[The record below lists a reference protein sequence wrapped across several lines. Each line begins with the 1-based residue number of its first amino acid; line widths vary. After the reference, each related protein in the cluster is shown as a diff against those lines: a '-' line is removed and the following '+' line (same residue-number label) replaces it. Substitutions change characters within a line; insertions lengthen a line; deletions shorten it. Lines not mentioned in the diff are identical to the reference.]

1 MMRNATRPFGS
12 WPSPISAERI
22 SVGSLRLS
30 QPRLDRGIP
39 YWLEGRPAQGGRQ
52 VVVRLGAGGVPEDV
66 TPDDVDVRTRVH
78 EYGGGD
84 YCVHR
89 GVVFYVRSDD
99 GRVMRQEPGGA
110 IRALTDGSARHADLE
125 PSPDGRWLV
134 AVEERHAGGA
144 EPSNRL
150 VAIPLPH
157 GGPPLEVASGWD
169 FVSFPRFSADGRQLA
184 FTAWRHPDMP
194 WDATGLHLVDWSADG
209 PGPVRCVAGEGAES
223 IFQPCFSPRGRLTF
237 VSDRSGWWNLEQ
249 LRSGTRR
256 PLCPMAAEFGRPQ
269 WVFGLST
276 YAFIDEDDLLC
287 VVGSRG
293 RYRLARLEIGAEAP
307 VPLDL
312 PFDAY
317 DGVRVEAGRACLIG
331 AGPDL
336 APVVGTLDLAT
347 GEFVAHRES
356 LSLELEHALVS
367 VPESIE
373 YATMD
378 GETAH
383 AFLYRPANPR
393 CRGDTDECPPLLVK
407 SHGGPTSA
415 ATSALDLSI
424 QFWTSRGF
432 AVVDV
437 NYRGSSGYGRA
448 YRDRLRGGWGVID
461 VSDCVDAARAVA
473 SRGSADALR
482 MAIRGSSAGGYTTL
496 CALAFHD
503 VFRAGASYYGI
514 GDLEALARDTHKFE
528 ARYLDRLVGPYPERR
543 DLYVARSP
551 LHFAERIA
559 CPVIF
564 FQGLEDPVVPPNQAE
579 AMVDALAARGV
590 PHAYVP
596 FAGERHGFR
605 RAENLRKALEAE
617 LYFYAKTFGF
627 PVETQPTGVDIV
639 GSP

>member
-1 MMRNATRPFGS
+1 
-12 WPSPISAERI
+12 
-22 SVGSLRLS
+22 VGSLRLS
-30 QPRLDRGIP
+30 QPRLDRGTT

-52 VVVRLGAGGVPEDV
+52 VVMRVGAGGVPRCV

-84 YCVHR
+84 YCVR
-89 GVVFYVRSDD
+89 EGVVFYVRADD
-99 GRVMRQEPGGA
+99 GRVMRQEAGGTT
-110 IRALTDGSARHADLE
+110 RALTDGSARHADLE
-125 PSPDGRWLV
+125 ASPDGRWLV
-134 AVEERHAGGA
+134 AVEERHGEGR

-157 GGPPLEVASGWD
+157 GGPPREVASGWD

-184 FTAWRHPDMP
+184 FTAWCHPDMP
-194 WDATGLHLVDWSADG
+194 WDATGLHVVDWTADG
-209 PGPVRCVAGEGAES
+209 PGAVRRVAGEGAES
-223 IFQPCFSPRGRLTF
+223 IFQPSFSPSGCLTF

-249 LRSGTRR
+249 LCSGTRR
-256 PLCPMAAEFGRPQ
+256 PLCRMSAEFGRPQ

-276 YAFIDEDDLLC
+276 YAFVDEGVLLC
-287 VVGSRG
+287 VVGSGG
-293 RYRLARLEIGAEAP
+293 RHRLARLEIGAEAP

-317 DGVRVEAGRACLIG
+317 DGVRVEAGRACMIG
-331 AGPDL
+331 AGPDR
-336 APVVGTLDLAT
+336 APVVGSLDLAT
-347 GEFVAHRES
+347 GEFTAHRES
-356 LSLELEHALVS
+356 
-367 VPESIE
+367 
-373 YATMD
+373 AT
-378 GETAH
+378 T
-383 AFLYRPANPR
+383 
-393 CRGDTDECPPLLVK
+393 
-407 SHGGPTSA
+407 
-415 ATSALDLSI
+415 ALDLSI

-437 NYRGSSGYGRA
+437 NYRGSSGFGRA
-448 YRDRLRGGWGVID
+448 YRDRLRGQWGVLD

-482 MAIRGSSAGGYTTL
+482 LAIRGSSAGGYTTL

-528 ARYLDRLVGPYPERR
+528 ARYLDRLVGPYPLRR

-551 LHFAERIA
+551 LHFARRIS

-564 FQGLEDPVVPPNQAE
+564 FQGLDDAVVPPNQAE
-579 AMVDALAARGV
+579 AMVDALAAGGI

-605 RAENLRKALEAE
+605 RADSLRKALEAE
-617 LYFYAKTFGF
+617 LYFYAKVLGF
-627 PVETQPTGVDIV
+627 PVEVQPSGVDIV
-639 GSP
+639 GIP

>member
-1 MMRNATRPFGS
+1 
-12 WPSPISAERI
+12 
-22 SVGSLRLS
+22 VGSLRLS
-30 QPRLDRGIP
+30 QPRLDRGTT

-52 VVVRLGAGGVPEDV
+52 VVMRVGAGGVPRGV

-84 YCVHR
+84 YCVR
-89 GVVFYVRSDD
+89 EGVVFYVRADD
-99 GRVMRQEPGGA
+99 GRVMRQEAGGTT
-110 IRALTDGSARHADLE
+110 RALTDGSARHADLE
-125 PSPDGRWLV
+125 ASPDGRWLV
-134 AVEERHAGGA
+134 AVEERHGEGK

-157 GGPPLEVASGWD
+157 GGPPREVASGWD

-184 FTAWRHPDMP
+184 FTAWCHPDMP
-194 WDATGLHLVDWSADG
+194 WDATGLHVVDWTADG
-209 PGPVRCVAGEGAES
+209 PGAVRRVAGEGAES
-223 IFQPCFSPRGRLTF
+223 IFQPSFSPRGCLTF

-249 LRSGTRR
+249 LCSGTRR
-256 PLCPMAAEFGRPQ
+256 PLCRMSAEFGRPQ

-276 YAFIDEDDLLC
+276 YAFVDEGVLLC
-287 VVGSRG
+287 VVGSGG
-293 RYRLARLEIGAEAP
+293 RHRLARLEIGAEAP

-317 DGVRVEAGRACLIG
+317 DGVRVEAGRACMIG
-331 AGPDL
+331 AGPDR
-336 APVVGTLDLAT
+336 APVVGSLDLAT
-347 GEFVAHRES
+347 GEFTAHRES
-356 LSLELEHALVS
+356 LDLELDRALVS
-367 VPESIE
+367 IPESIE
-373 YATMD
+373 YATAD
-378 GETAH
+378 GESAH
-383 AFLYRPANPR
+383 AFLYHPANPG
-393 CRGDTDECPPLLVK
+393 CRGGEDERPPLLVK

-415 ATSALDLSI
+415 ATTALDLSI

-437 NYRGSSGYGRA
+437 NYRGSSGFGRA
-448 YRDRLRGGWGVID
+448 YRDRLRGQWGVLD

-482 MAIRGSSAGGYTTL
+482 LAIRGSSAGGYTTL

-528 ARYLDRLVGPYPERR
+528 ARYLDRLVGPYPLRR

-551 LHFAERIA
+551 LHFARRIS

-564 FQGLEDPVVPPNQAE
+564 FQGLEDAVVPPNQAE
-579 AMVDALAARGV
+579 AMVDALAAGGI

-605 RAENLRKALEAE
+605 RADSLRKALEAE
-617 LYFYAKTFGF
+617 LYFYAKVLGF
-627 PVETQPTGVDIV
+627 PVEVQPSGVDIV
-639 GSP
+639 GIP

>member
-1 MMRNATRPFGS
+1 MMRTRTRPFGS
-12 WPSPISAERI
+12 WPSPITAKRI

-30 QPRLDRGIP
+30 QPRLDRGTP

-66 TPDDVDVRTRVH
+66 TPDGVDVRTRVH

-84 YCVHR
+84 YCVR
-89 GVVFYVRSDD
+89 EGAVFYVRSDD
-99 GRVMRQEPGGA
+99 GRVMRRSSGGA
-110 IRALTDGSARHADLE
+110 TRALTDGSARHADLE
-125 PSPDGRWLV
+125 VSPDGRWLV
-134 AVEERHAGGA
+134 AVEERHGEGA

-150 VAIPLPH
+150 VAIPLPT
-157 GGPPLEVASGWD
+157 GGAPREVASGFD

-184 FTAWRHPDMP
+184 FTAWCHPDMP
-194 WDATGLHLVDWSADG
+194 WDATGLYLVEWSAGG
-209 PGPVRCVAGEGAES
+209 PGPARRVAGEGAES
-223 IFQPCFSPRGRLTF
+223 IFQPSFSPHGRLTF

-256 PLCPMAAEFGRPQ
+256 ALCPMSAEFGRPQ

-276 YAFIDEDDLLC
+276 YAFVDEGDLLC

-293 RYRLARLEIGAEAP
+293 RYRLARLEIGASAP

-317 DGVRVEAGRACLIG
+317 DGVQVEAGRACLIA
-331 AGPDL
+331 AGPDR
-336 APVVGTLDLAT
+336 APRVGSLDLAT
-347 GEFVAHRES
+347 GEFTAHRES
-356 LSLELEHALVS
+356 LDLELNRALVS

-373 YATMD
+373 YATAD
-378 GETAH
+378 GESAH
-383 AFLYRPANPR
+383 AFLYRPANPE
-393 CRGDTDECPPLLVK
+393 CRGATDERPPLLVK

-415 ATSALDLSI
+415 AMAALDLSI

-437 NYRGSSGYGRA
+437 NYRGSSGFGRA
-448 YRDRLRGGWGVID
+448 YRDRLRGEWGVLD
-461 VSDCVDAARAVA
+461 VSDCVDAARDVV
-473 SRGSADALR
+473 SRGAADALR
-482 MAIRGSSAGGYTTL
+482 LAIRGSSAGGYTTL

-503 VFRAGASYYGI
+503 LFRAGASYYGI

-551 LHFAERIA
+551 LRFAERIS

-579 AMVDALAARGV
+579 AMVEALAARGI

-605 RAENLRKALEAE
+605 RAENIQKALEAE
-617 LYFYAKTFGF
+617 LYFYSKVFGF
-627 PVETQPTGVDIV
+627 PVESHPRGVDVV
-639 GSP
+639 GIP